1 MLVVLRWGWGAAQR
15 EAGPMRGG
23 QRREGAK
30 YCSFK
35 GREITLVG
43 QGELRDGR
51 SERHALGL
59 RDRGLGPDSCTVWQ
73 NAVQG
78 RHSPHA
84 SDRVALKTSQAG
96 RAWAGSGTVRR
107 GRPSGPAQAAG
118 RSPGAG
124 ALEWVATAF
133 YLWEHYSQHINHLS
147 CMCTQLH
154 PTPCDPRDCSPP
166 GSCLWDFPGK
176 DTREQ

>member
-1 MLVVLRWGWGAAQR
+1 MAASGGA
-15 EAGPMRGG
+15 
-23 QRREGAK
+23 RR
-30 YCSFK
+30 
-35 GREITLVG
+35 

-124 ALEWVATAF
+124 GRC
-133 YLWEHYSQHINHLS
+133 SQGVVPAGTGSRRPGPASHRHRPSEGVLLLS
-147 CMCTQLH
+147 NSTL
-154 PTPCDPRDCSPP
+154 CSMFFEVFWSKPL
-166 GSCLWDFPGK
+166 STWDLSSP
-176 DTREQ
+176 TRE